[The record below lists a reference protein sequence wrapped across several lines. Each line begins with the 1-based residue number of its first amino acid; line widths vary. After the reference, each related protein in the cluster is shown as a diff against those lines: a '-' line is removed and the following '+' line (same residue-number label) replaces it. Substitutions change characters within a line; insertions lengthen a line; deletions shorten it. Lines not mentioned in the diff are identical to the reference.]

1 MSTPDIRA
9 QLRELQ
15 KENEQLKREMDIGRD
30 GRMKSGAVNSVDL
43 WSPEMRRGR
52 GVRREEGVRNSV
64 PKDHYRANQEL
75 EFQVSK
81 ILSGR
86 NTWLKK

>member
-30 GRMKSGAVNSVDL
+30 GRMKSGAVNSVDF

-81 ILSGR
+81 IHPV
-86 NTWLKK
+86 WQKYMA